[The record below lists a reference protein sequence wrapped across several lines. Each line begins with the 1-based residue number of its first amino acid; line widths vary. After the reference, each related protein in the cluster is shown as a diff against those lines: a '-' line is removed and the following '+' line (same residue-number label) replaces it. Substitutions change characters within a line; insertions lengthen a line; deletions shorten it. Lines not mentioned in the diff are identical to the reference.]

1 LDILD
6 AGGLMMS
13 VSIVT
18 DSVACLPDDVA
29 GKYGISVVPMEI
41 IYDGKVYQDGIDM
54 SPREFYELLS
64 KASVLPTTTAPSP
77 SAYMNTYER
86 LLGKGR
92 EILVICPS
100 SKLTHVFASARL
112 AADMFKERNP
122 GVRIEVLD
130 SGTAAGAQG
139 FVVTDVA
146 KAAMAGEN
154 LAGVTRLANEA
165 MKDVHV
171 VVFFDTIEYLARSGR
186 VPYILAWA
194 NSLLKI
200 KPIVELLPLGKG
212 VAPIGRVRTREKGLK
227 RVMEILEKR
236 ADGVKVRV
244 AVQHTNAL
252 TEAVELSMLVKSRID
267 CDEVG
272 IQDFTPVMGVHTGPG
287 LLGVSYS
294 TYRPSN

>member
-1 LDILD
+1 
-6 AGGLMMS
+6 MS

-18 DSVACLPDDVA
+18 DSVACLPDDTVS
-29 GKYGISVVPMEI
+29 KYDISVVPMEI
-41 IYDGKVYQDGIDM
+41 VYNGRVYKDGVDM
-54 SPREFYELLS
+54 SPREFYEVLN

-77 SAYMNTYER
+77 RAYLDTYEK
-86 LLGKGR
+86 LLHEGN

-112 AADMFKERNP
+112 AADMFKERAP
-122 GVRIEVLD
+122 GAAIEVLD

-139 FVVTDVA
+139 FVVTD
-146 KAAMAGEN
+146 AAGAAEDGEN
-154 LAGVTRLANEA
+154 LAGVTRVANEV
-165 MKDVHV
+165 MKAVHV

-186 VPYILAWA
+186 LPYILAWA

-212 VAPIGRVRTREKGLK
+212 VVPVDRVRTRERALK
-227 RVMEILEKR
+227 RVMEILEQR
-236 ADGVKVRV
+236 AQGLRVRV
-244 AVQHTNAL
+244 VVQHTNAL
-252 TEAVELSMLVKSRID
+252 TEAQALASLVKSRLD

-287 LLGVSYS
+287 LVGISYS
-294 TYRPSN
+294 TYNSSD